1 MNARYSTNINMFRND
16 VHMKSHQIH
25 QMNAEDLIEFMRF
38 KTKREGGSERD
49 KTLVDIKHNIDT

>member
-1 MNARYSTNINMFRND
+1 MFRND